1 MKTVNT
7 PAPLRLFN
15 LYVLTARGVVPC
27 GDEMATDAA
36 DAIARA
42 YGLSRRPSKRHDGPH
57 GSGYYVRGRWMVAS
71 EETVAP
77 TVAPCR
83 LCGERHAVTAADR
96 TGERGETLPDADA
109 MPTAHY
115 RLAITATSAAP
126 FALHGGR
133 AV

>member
-1 MKTVNT
+1 MNT
-7 PAPLRLFN
+7 PATPRLFN
-15 LYVLTARGVVPC
+15 IFVLTARGVVPC
-27 GDEMATDAA
+27 GTEQATNAA

-42 YGLSRRPSKRHDGPH
+42 FGLARRPSLRHDGPH
-57 GSGYYVRGRWMVAS
+57 GSGYYVRGRWMTAS
-71 EETVAP
+71 AETIAP

-83 LCGERHAVTAADR
+83 LCDERHSVTHADR

-109 MPTAHY
+109 MLTAHY

-126 FALHGGR
+126 FAPHGGR

>member
-1 MKTVNT
+1 MKTT
-7 PAPLRLFN
+7 ATLRLFN

-36 DAIARA
+36 DAIVRA
-42 YGLSRRPSKRHDGPH
+42 FGLSRRPSLRHDGPH
-57 GSGYYVRGRWMVAS
+57 GSGYYVRGRWMTAS
-71 EETVAP
+71 AETIAP

-96 TGERGETLPDADA
+96 TGERGEVLPDADA
-109 MPTAHY
+109 MMTAHY
-115 RLAITATSAAP
+115 RLSIAATSAAP
-126 FALHGGR
+126 FSLHGGR

>member
-1 MKTVNT
+1 MKT
-7 PAPLRLFN
+7 PATLRLYN
-15 LYVLTARGVVPC
+15 LFVLTARGAVPC

-42 YGLSRRPSKRHDGPH
+42 FSLSRRPSKRHDGPH
-57 GSGYYVRGRWMVAS
+57 GSGYYVRGRWMTAS
-71 EETVAP
+71 AETIAP

-83 LCGERHAVTAADR
+83 LCDERHSVTHADR

-109 MPTAHY
+109 MMTAHY
-115 RLAITATSAAP
+115 RLAIAATSAAP
-126 FALHGGR
+126 FTLHGGR

>member
-1 MKTVNT
+1 MKTAAT
-7 PAPLRLFN
+7 LRTFN

-27 GDEMATDAA
+27 GDEQGTDAA

-42 YGLSRRPSKRHDGPH
+42 YDLSRRPSLRYDGPH
-57 GSGYYVRGRWMVAS
+57 GSGYFVRGRWMTATA
-71 EETVAP
+71 ETIAP

-83 LCGERHAVTAADR
+83 LCGERHAVTSADR
-96 TGERGETLPDADA
+96 VGERGERLSDAEA
-109 MPTAHY
+109 VMTAHS

>member
-1 MKTVNT
+1 MKTT
-7 PAPLRLFN
+7 ALRTFN

-57 GSGYYVRGRWMVAS
+57 GSGYYVRGRWMTAS
-71 EETVAP
+71 AETIAP

-96 TGERGETLPDADA
+96 TGERGEVLPDADA
-109 MPTAHY
+109 MLTAHY
-115 RLAITATSAAP
+115 RLSIAATSARP

>member
-1 MKTVNT
+1 MKTT
-7 PAPLRLFN
+7 ALRTFN

-57 GSGYYVRGRWMVAS
+57 GSGYYVRGRWMTAS
-71 EETVAP
+71 AETIAP

-96 TGERGETLPDADA
+96 TGERGEVLPDADA
-109 MPTAHY
+109 MMTAHY
-115 RLAITATSAAP
+115 RLSIAATSAAP

>member
-1 MKTVNT
+1 MKTT
-7 PAPLRLFN
+7 ATLRLFN
-15 LYVLTARGVVPC
+15 LYVLTARGAIDC
-27 GDEMATDAA
+27 GTEQATDAA
-36 DAIARA
+36 DAIVRA
-42 YGLSRRPSKRHDGPH
+42 FGLSRRPSLRHDCPH

-96 TGERGETLPDADA
+96 TGERGEVLPDADA
-109 MPTAHY
+109 MLTAHY
-115 RLAITATSAAP
+115 RLSIAATSAAP